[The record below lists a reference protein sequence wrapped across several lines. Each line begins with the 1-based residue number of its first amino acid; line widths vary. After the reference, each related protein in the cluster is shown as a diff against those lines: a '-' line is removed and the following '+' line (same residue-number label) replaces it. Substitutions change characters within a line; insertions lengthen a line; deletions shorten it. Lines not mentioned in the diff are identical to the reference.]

1 MNNKKLLGGILLCI
15 LPLAACSNSSTT
27 TEASSST
34 EAQSDSKSAS
44 ATTADSASCEQASES
59 DITALFDRWNDSL
72 KTGDPAKVVENYAS
86 DSVLLPTVSNKVRTT
101 AAEKEDY
108 FKHFLEKKPEG
119 TVNERWVEIDCNY
132 AIDAGSYTFAYAD
145 GTKVAARYTFVYGI
159 EDGEWK
165 ILTHHSS
172 AMPEEGASTS
182 MPAATK
188 STGSPDPDLEGDQ
201 CHAATEEEIGG
212 LFDKWNAALQ
222 TDDPKKVVERYGDD
236 SILLPTVSN
245 KLRFT
250 DEEKEDY
257 FKHFLE
263 KKPKGTIDESF
274 ITIGC
279 NTATDAGLY
288 TFEYADGTKV
298 EARYTYTYRW
308 EDNDWVISSHHS
320 SQMPEK

>member
-86 DSVLLPTVSNKVRTT
+86 DSVLLPTVSNKVCTT
-101 AAEKEDY
+101 AA
-108 FKHFLEKKPEG
+108 
-119 TVNERWVEIDCNY
+119 
-132 AIDAGSYTFAYAD
+132 
-145 GTKVAARYTFVYGI
+145 
-159 EDGEWK
+159 
-165 ILTHHSS
+165 
-172 AMPEEGASTS
+172 
-182 MPAATK
+182 
-188 STGSPDPDLEGDQ
+188 
-201 CHAATEEEIGG
+201 
-212 LFDKWNAALQ
+212 
-222 TDDPKKVVERYGDD
+222 
-236 SILLPTVSN
+236 
-245 KLRFT
+245 
-250 DEEKEDY
+250 EKEDY